1 MLAKEDT
8 LNHSILKNCL
18 DHSFFEANKEKLRAE
33 LFEDQLKDLFTT
45 ISELHEKFERSITPL
60 ELFTYWKS
68 KNPTSTASWTEE
80 IGDQINLIADTESMD
95 QAVAVDVIENLWRQ
109 HTGLDIANLG
119 IRMSEGDSQAMDNL
133 TTLLDRV
140 GDGYLPDDYGEHVT
154 TDIYEL
160 LADEAEDNRFIFNIE
175 TLAKHVSGIARGEFG
190 IIAAYSNVGKT
201 ALAVSLCAA
210 PEGFCHQ
217 GARVSYIANEEEAKR
232 TSKRAI
238 MACAGMTK
246 KELREDPATAAS
258 RASILRDKI
267 RFMDAH
273 GWDVQKL
280 EGYLN
285 KERPDICIIDLADKI
300 SLTQKFNSG
309 HERLKE
315 LYYRL
320 RECAKKYNCAV
331 IALSQANGDA
341 ENKTKI
347 SMSML
352 EGSRVS
358 KQGEA
363 DLLLGVGAL
372 DPLNNPEDTTRWINV
387 MKNKITGWHGTVQ
400 CNLLGKVSRYVV

>member
-1 MLAKEDT
+1 M
-8 LNHSILKNCL
+8 NHSILKNCL
-18 DHSFFEANKEKLRAE
+18 NNEFFEANKEKLRAE
-33 LFEDQLKDLFTT
+33 LFEDQLKELFTIIT
-45 ISELHEKFERSITPL
+45 ELHDKFDKDVTTL

-68 KNPTSTASWTEE
+68 KNPTSTSSWTEE
-80 IGDQINLIADTESMD
+80 MGDQVDLIAAAEDID

-119 IRMSEGDSQAMDNL
+119 IRMSEGDSNAMDTL
-133 TTLLDRV
+133 TTLIDRV

-154 TDIYEL
+154 PDIYKMIANETQVS
-160 LADEAEDNRFIFNIE
+160 RYTFNIE
-175 TLAKHVSGIARGEFG
+175 TLAKHVSGIARGEFA

-201 ALAVSLCAA
+201 SLAVSLCAS

-217 GARVSYIANEEEAKR
+217 GAKVSYIANEETADR
-232 TSKRAI
+232 TSKRALC
-238 MACAGMTK
+238 ACTGLEEKDLK
-246 KELREDPATAAS
+246 KDPEETALRSSAING
-258 RASILRDKI
+258 RLN
-267 RFMDAH
+267 FMDAQ

-285 KERPDICIIDLADKI
+285 KERPDVCIIDLADKI

-320 RECAKKYNCAV
+320 RECAKKYDCAMIV
-331 IALSQANGDA
+331 LSQANGDA

-352 EGSRVS
+352 EGSRVA

-372 DPLNNPEDTTRWINV
+372 DPLQNPEETARWINV

>member
-1 MLAKEDT
+1 MLVKDYT

-18 DHSFFEANKEKLRAE
+18 KNEFFEANREKLRAE
-33 LFEDQLKDLFTT
+33 LFEDQLKELFTT
-45 ISELHEKFERSITPL
+45 ITELHDKFDKDVTTL

-68 KNPTSTASWTEE
+68 KNPTSTSSWTEE
-80 IGDQINLIADTESMD
+80 MGDQVNLIAAAEDMD

-119 IRMSEGDSQAMDNL
+119 IRMSEGDSNAMDTL
-133 TTLLDRV
+133 TTLIDRV

-160 LADEAEDNRFIFNIE
+160 LQDETEDNRFKFNIE

-190 IIAAYSNVGKT
+190 IISAYSNVGKT
-201 ALAVSLCAA
+201 ALAISLCAA
-210 PEGFCHQ
+210 PNGFCHQ
-217 GARVSYIANEEEAKR
+217 GARVSYIANEEKAKR
-232 TSKRAI
+232 TSRRAI

-246 KELREDPATAAS
+246 EELKEDPATAAS
-258 RASILRDKI
+258 RASILKDKI

-300 SLTQKFNSG
+300 TLTQKFNSG

-320 RECAKKYNCAV
+320 RECAKKYDCAMIV
-331 IALSQANGDA
+331 LSQANGDA

-352 EGSRVS
+352 EGSRVA

-372 DPLNNPEDTTRWINV
+372 DPLQNPEETARWINV